1 MCGIAGFCS
10 KKVNNNQ
17 VIRDMSDRMLHR
29 GPDAGSSF
37 TDENTGVTFGHR
49 RLSILDLTP
58 SGLQPMTSHCGRF
71 VIVYNGEIYNS
82 EAIKRKL
89 LEEKRIGHFNGTSD
103 TEILL
108 EAIASYGMKK
118 ALKMAKGMFAIAIY
132 DKQDK
137 TISIARDRV
146 GEKPLYYGHLNGD
159 FAFASDIDVLRAYP
173 DWKPEIDTVAVE
185 RYLRYSYVPTPMSIY
200 KGVYKLK
207 PGTIMHFSYPY
218 SEGTEEVYYD
228 LVNEYIDGIEN
239 PFTGSFQEG
248 TEELHRVLLEAVKS
262 QSIADVPLGAF
273 LSGGID
279 SSVIVALMQSLN
291 STPIKTFTI
300 GFEDEKYDES
310 TAAQEIANYLGT
322 EHTCLKITENELKA
336 VVPKIADIFIEPMAD
351 SSQIPTY
358 LVSKL
363 AKSEVTVSLSGDA
376 GDELFG
382 GYNTYWKVAKL
393 YNKIQPVPNS
403 LKRLT
408 AGIGKNS
415 KDNTL
420 YRISHSL
427 LSKDIANL
435 HEAVCYDTSRL
446 VPPHIEQKM
455 LTGGKGSIMD
465 EMMLRD
471 LMSYHPDDILVKVDR
486 AGMAVSLEN
495 RVPMLDKDILKLA
508 FSLPVEFKMAY
519 MDGRVI
525 SKRILK
531 EVLYRYV
538 PKEIMDRPKKGF
550 SVPLQSW
557 LSSGDIHNMAWDIL
571 ADSRLVRDG
580 LLSGKMIKELQDTFM
595 SKGVNKGLL
604 WNVIILEQ
612 WYRKYHEHLH

>member
-10 KKVNNNQ
+10 KKVNSNQ
-17 VIRDMSDRMLHR
+17 VICNMNDRMRHR

-37 TDENTGVTFGHR
+37 FDENTGVTFGHR
-49 RLSILDLTP
+49 RLSILDLTS

-82 EAIKRKL
+82 GYIKQKL
-89 LEEKRIGHFNGTSD
+89 LEEKLVDGFKGTSD

-108 EAIASYGMKK
+108 EAIASYGMKE
-118 ALKMAKGMFAIAIY
+118 ALKMAKGMFALAIY

-137 TISIARDRV
+137 TISISRDRV

-173 DWKPEIDTVAVE
+173 DWNPEIDTLALE
-185 RYLRYSYVPTPMSIY
+185 RYLRYSYIPTPMSIY
-200 KGVYKLK
+200 KGIYKLK

-218 SEGTEEVYYD
+218 LEGIEEVYYD
-228 LVNEYIDGIEN
+228 VASEYIVGIKN
-239 PFTGSFQEG
+239 PFKGSFKEA
-248 TEELHRVLLEAVKS
+248 TEELNRVLGEAIKS
-262 QSIADVPLGAF
+262 QRIADVPLGAF

-279 SSVIVALMQSLN
+279 SSVIVALMQSVN
-291 STPIKTFTI
+291 GTPVKTFTI
-300 GFEDEKYDES
+300 GFEDDNYDES
-310 TAAQEIANYLGT
+310 KAAQDIANHLGT
-322 EHTCLKITENELKA
+322 EHTCLKITENELKR
-336 VVPKIADIFIEPMAD
+336 VVPKIADIFTEPMAD

-363 AKSEVTVSLSGDA
+363 AKSKVTVSLSGDA

-382 GYNTYWKVAKL
+382 GYNTYWKIAEL
-393 YNKIQPVPNS
+393 YNKIQPIPNA
-403 LKRLT
+403 LKRF
-408 AGIGKNS
+408 AANMGKNS
-415 KDNTL
+415 RDNTF
-420 YRISHSL
+420 YRISNSL

-435 HEAVCYDTSRL
+435 HEAVCYDTSRM
-446 VPPHIEQKM
+446 VPSHIEQK
-455 LTGGKGSIMD
+455 LLIGNSGSIMD

-495 RVPMLDKDILKLA
+495 RVPMLDKDVLKLA
-508 FSLPVEFKMAY
+508 FSLPIEFKVTY
-519 MDGRVI
+519 MNGKVI

-531 EVLYRYV
+531 EVLYKYV

-550 SVPLQSW
+550 SVPLQKW
-557 LSSGDIHNMAWDIL
+557 LSSGEIHDMAWDIL

-580 LLSGKMIKELQDTFM
+580 LISGEMVKGLQNTFM
-595 SKGVNKGLL
+595 SKGINKNLL
-604 WNVIILEQ
+604 WNVIVLEQ
-612 WYRKYHEHLH
+612 WYRKYHG